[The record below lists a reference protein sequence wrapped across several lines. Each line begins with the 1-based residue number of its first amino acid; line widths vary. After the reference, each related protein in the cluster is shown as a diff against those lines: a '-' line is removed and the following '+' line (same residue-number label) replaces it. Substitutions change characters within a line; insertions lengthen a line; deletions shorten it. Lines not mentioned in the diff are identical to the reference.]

1 MGENESPGALSLR
14 PSPGNERMNTSNGN
28 DSLERGQFPP
38 TRWSLVLGAQGSDE
52 ESRHRALGELCE
64 IYWYPLYAYV
74 RRRGLNPD
82 DAKDATQGFFCELL
96 AKERVRLFSEEKGK
110 LRAYLLGAIRNYL
123 RDLGK
128 TARAAKR
135 GGGVQPVSLD
145 LTRAE
150 ERYAY
155 EPSEFDTP
163 EKLFELRWTLTV
175 LERVFE
181 RVREEYE
188 RLGKAEVYEAF
199 KGLLAGETEIPFR
212 ELGESVG
219 LSEGNARVTLFR
231 MRKLYRRCLEE
242 EIAETI
248 PEGESIEEEIRH
260 LHRILSS

>member
-1 MGENESPGALSLR
+1 MQFCNFTAAARAFAHHLTGRSEQVLSSLDDLISSHQVSQHGADPVQKLLR
-14 PSPGNERMNTSNGN
+14 
-28 DSLERGQFPP
+28 
-38 TRWSLVLGAQGSDE
+38 
-52 ESRHRALGELCE
+52 
-64 IYWYPLYAYV
+64 
-74 RRRGLNPD
+74 
-82 DAKDATQGFFCELL
+82 
-96 AKERVRLFSEEKGK
+96 GK
-110 LRAYLLGAIRNYL
+110 LPA
-123 RDLGK
+123 
-128 TARAAKR
+128 
-135 GGGVQPVSLD
+135 LD
-145 LTRAE
+145 LAQAE

-155 EPSEFDTP
+155 EPPEFDTP